1 MNVNLPADFGAPPPE
16 PNHDDGWTFPANAS
30 REYKRHLRELM
41 S

>member
-1 MNVNLPADFGAPPPE
+1 MNVNLPVNFGAPE
-16 PNHDDGWTFPANAS
+16 PNNDDGWTFPVGAS